1 MKVLLPRRF
10 GVRAPVSLRSS
21 AVKTTRA
28 RVLWICLGGFA
39 AILTAAWWGTR
50 AGSARPDVRTAPNL
64 AVRSQPS
71 EIELDAPTSIE
82 ETGSDASPR
91 SRSGARGVSAP
102 SAAHEATGTLVV
114 RVVDD
119 ATDAPL
125 AGIAL
130 RIVRERGGDNLLA
143 TGTTDERGEARFE
156 AVEANTV
163 IVEARRAPPY
173 ARAFGA
179 AWLEGD
185 ETETVVLAMGPGRT
199 VRGRVVDDVGTPLA
213 RAVVAANDDF
223 GSRFRDVDGAE
234 EPDATAVTTLAD
246 GKFELANLASSPHQ
260 VWIERG
266 AMVPR
271 AWSPQS
277 LRVRF
282 EDSVAW
288 ARTSLEP
295 AGENVGDNVIEDIGD
310 IVVPRAGTWTG
321 RVVDAQGAPIP
332 GALVSAQPDRSWSRQ
347 RPFARRDANEG
358 AWPGLEGFRLRE
370 QECLGD
376 ALGRFE
382 LRCRPNGVGF
392 TVWTPGGLV
401 QSFDAPPVE
410 PGGRVDDLEL
420 RVVDASLLAIEL
432 VDGAGSRI
440 RGPHAHSRGVTRPAS
455 RFLFGEQLAVSVRG
469 EGVDSNTA
477 IGCDPDGL
485 FRVQIPGALRGASTV
500 RVDMAGYAP
509 VARAAELGGPEPIRF
524 VLEPLTALRM
534 RVRFVG
540 NVTVDPLKPRRVVLH
555 ACIDDPALRRAART
569 PAHDDAGCCG
579 LGATRAID
587 VAPGTKACEL
597 PVGADRPFF
606 VSVRDQD
613 GPWSQT
619 FGPWRPGDS
628 VHEVVVPELAPRVER
643 ERLVSPIRARV
654 TDARTGEP
662 IRAIF
667 HFADPAEDMA
677 VVQSSG
683 VRFAV
688 LDANGTGLRDAP
700 AGRWRMSLRA
710 EDYRSPPAQEV
721 ELVAGVESDLGDF
734 ALEPSPIVE
743 LALVGSS
750 PQSARVDFADAD
762 ARWFASSEMQDD
774 RLVVRGDLPPRGIAT
789 VSESD
794 ASTGGRSQRIA
805 FEYDGGG
812 RLELRLAPWRAVEVR
827 CPVAGPS
834 GFAASLALEIVDPRF
849 PRGGRFERVLLSE
862 RAADSDARRFS
873 GWLTAGT
880 YALRS
885 HSLLL
890 GSSETTID
898 VPAGGDDVVR
908 VELRPAR

>member
-1 MKVLLPRRF
+1 M
-10 GVRAPVSLRSS
+10 RSS
-21 AVKTTRA
+21 SRLLTVG
-28 RVLWICLGGFA
+28 LLLFA
-39 AILTAAWWGTR
+39 ALLLATWWMVRPGRGARPAEITGRIETRVSALELAEASDSERAAATGDVATVEGAIAEVTSSAEARDARTGILIVRVEDAGTR
-50 AGSARPDVRTAPNL
+50 
-64 AVRSQPS
+64 
-71 EIELDAPTSIE
+71 
-82 ETGSDASPR
+82 
-91 SRSGARGVSAP
+91 
-102 SAAHEATGTLVV
+102 
-114 RVVDD
+114 
-119 ATDAPL
+119 APL
-125 AGIAL
+125 AGIEL
-130 RIVRERGGDNLLA
+130 RIVRERGGDKLLA

-185 ETETVVLAMGPGRT
+185 ETETVVLAMGPRRT
-199 VRGRVVDDVGTPLA
+199 VRGRVVDDVGTALA
-213 RAVVAANDDF
+213 GAVVAANDDF
-223 GSRFRDVDGAE
+223 GSRFRDVDGAAE
-234 EPDATAVTTLAD
+234 TDATAVTTPAD
-246 GKFELANLASSPHQ
+246 GRFEVVQLAASPCQ

-295 AGENVGDNVIEDIGD
+295 VGENVGDDVIEDIGD
-310 IVVPRAGTWTG
+310 IVVPRASTWTG
-321 RVVDAQGAPIP
+321 RVVDARGAPIP
-332 GALVSAQPDRSWSRQ
+332 GSLVSAQPDRSWSRQ

-382 LRCRPNGVGF
+382 LRCRPRGVGF

-401 QSFDAPPVE
+401 QSFDAPSVE

-440 RGPHAHSRGVTRPAS
+440 RGPHAQSRGVTRPAS

-469 EGVDSNTA
+469 EGVDSYTA

-485 FRVQIPGALRGASTV
+485 FRVQLLGDVRGATTV

-524 VLEPLTALRM
+524 VLEPLTALRL
-534 RVRFVG
+534 RVRFEG
-540 NVTVDPLKPRRVVLH
+540 NATVDALKARRVVLH
-555 ACIDDPALRRAART
+555 ACIDDPAPRRAART
-569 PAHDDAGCCG
+569 PAHDDGGCCG
-579 LGATRAID
+579 LGAIRAID
-587 VAPGTKACEL
+587 VAPGTRACEL

-643 ERLVSPIRARV
+643 ERLVSPIRARI
-654 TDARTGEP
+654 TDARTGER
-662 IRAIF
+662 IRAIV

-683 VRFAV
+683 VGFAV

-700 AGRWRMSLRA
+700 AGRWRISLRV
-710 EDYRSPPAQEV
+710 EGYRSPPAREV
-721 ELVAGVESDLGDF
+721 ELVAGVERDLGDF

-750 PQSARVDFADAD
+750 PQSARVEFADAD
-762 ARWFASSEMQDD
+762 ARWIASSEMQDD
-774 RLVVRGDLPPRGIAT
+774 RLVVRRDLPLRGIAT

-834 GFAASLALEIVDPRF
+834 GFAASLALEIVDLRC
-849 PRGGRFERVLLSE
+849 PRGGRFERVLFSE
-862 RAADSDARRFS
+862 RAADSDARRFA
-873 GWLTAGT
+873 GWLAAGT
-880 YALRS
+880 YVARAT
-885 HSLLL
+885 SLVL
-890 GSSETTID
+890 GDFELHFEVS
-898 VPAGGDDVVR
+898 AQGDDVLR
-908 VELRPAR
+908 VELRPVR